1 MMSRYMRNRMM
12 FCLMRKAMMK
22 WTSQVSLKELNYL
35 YFSLSLSPAVS
46 RRKAKSAKS
55 KSDDIPPLLAKMNNT
70 IHVSGFGGCG
80 QSCCKPVLS
89 KESVHNPLLEWLQL
103 IAIRERDRETETERD
118 RESKVD

>member
-1 MMSRYMRNRMM
+1 MMSRYMRNRMT

-22 WTSQVSLKELNYL
+22 WTSQVSLKELNYF
-35 YFSLSLSPAVS
+35 YFFLCLSPPLSFSVSLSPAVS

-89 KESVHNPLLEWLQL
+89 KGRVHKILYLNGY
-103 IAIRERDRETETERD
+103 
-118 RESKVD
+118 S

>member
-1 MMSRYMRNRMM
+1 MMSRYMKNRMM

-35 YFSLSLSPAVS
+35 YFFLCLFLCLSPPLSLSPAVS

-80 QSCCKPVLS
+80 RSCCKPVLS
-89 KESVHNPLLEWLQL
+89 KGSVHKSF
-103 IAIRERDRETETERD
+103 T
-118 RESKVD
+118 